1 MKKST
6 CVFGADS
13 CNWFRLLEQLP
24 VYSERIL
31 AASTKKKAISSRLIA
46 FAGTDSLHAR
56 LITLAKRVC

>member
-13 CNWFRLLEQLP
+13 CNSFRLFEQLP
-24 VYSERIL
+24 AYSERVL

-46 FAGTDSLHAR
+46 FAGPTR
-56 LITLAKRVC
+56 FTPV